1 MLVNAC
7 DVSAAQV
14 SLVFANTTPDDI
26 LLKEKLDRLASAH
39 PNFKVNLELEDVPF
53 RGMHP
58 VSISSQKFSSWF
70 KCNTPRHL
78 FCCLAYCV
86 MF

>member
-1 MLVNAC
+1 MVLLVNAC

-53 RGMHP
+53 ILKSKVFLPGSN
-58 VSISSQKFSSWF
+58 V
-70 KCNTPRHL
+70 THL
-78 FCCLAYCV
+78 DIYSVALHIV
-86 MF
+86 